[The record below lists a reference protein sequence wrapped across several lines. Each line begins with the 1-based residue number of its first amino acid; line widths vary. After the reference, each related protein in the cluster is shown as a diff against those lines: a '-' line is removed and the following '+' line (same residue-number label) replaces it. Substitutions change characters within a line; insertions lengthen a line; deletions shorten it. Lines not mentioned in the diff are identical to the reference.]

1 MNPQYIRSAFLS
13 SIFLPA
19 LLSSVTAF
27 AQTAAGDQK
36 ADQRPVRVL
45 QCSSPTTE
53 NVRVF
58 HLQNATQQQDANE
71 IFTALRQILPPDAKS
86 FVVPNQ
92 YAIAICAQPDQMA
105 LAQRMISELD
115 RPRPNYRL
123 TYVVTDLEGTTRIS
137 THRYSMIVTPGQE
150 SSMKQGSRIPI
161 ATGSNA
167 QHETQVTY
175 IDVGMS
181 FTASMDV
188 SAQGI
193 RLRTSVEQSTT
204 PAELKAGEATQDP
217 VIRQSTIKGASYLT
231 PGKPLRLGS
240 FDIEDT
246 NRHQE
251 LEVTMEPVP

>member
-1 MNPQYIRSAFLS
+1 MNPQRIRNAFLS

-19 LLSSVTAF
+19 LLSTATTF
-27 AQTAAGDQK
+27 AQTAAADQK
-36 ADQRPVRVL
+36 PVRVL
-45 QCSSPTTE
+45 PCASPTTE

-71 IFTALRQILPPDAKS
+71 LYVALRQMLPSDAKS
-86 FVVPNQ
+86 FFIPNQ
-92 YAIAICAQPDQMA
+92 YAIAVCAQPDQMA
-105 LAQRMISELD
+105 LAQRMISDLD

-123 TYVVTDLEGTTRIS
+123 TYVVTNLEGTTRIS
-137 THRYSMIVTPGQE
+137 SHRYSMIVTPGQE

-167 QHETQVTY
+167 QHETQFSYV
-175 IDVGMS
+175 DVGMS

-217 VIRQSTIKGASYLT
+217 VIRQSTIKGTSYLT